1 MRLRSLNDS
10 DLARFF
16 LVALLLA
23 GLYSAW
29 SGAAPEE
36 LAFVLCPFRLVTD
49 IPCPGCGMTR
59 SSIALARGDFA
70 AAWKHHPFAY
80 GLVALA
86 VGGALFPAAQ
96 RRAWGALPNWLRSFT
111 VAGIL
116 LLCLVRW
123 ISRLS

>member
-36 LAFVLCPFRLVTD
+36 LAFVPCPFRLVTD

-80 GLVALA
+80 GLVGLA
-86 VGGALFPAAQ
+86 VGVALFPAAQ
-96 RRAWGALPNWLRSFT
+96 RTCPVIPECFKTRPTGAVSFGRAPART
-111 VAGIL
+111 
-116 LLCLVRW
+116 R
-123 ISRLS
+123 